1 MGPCVICGEKSMN
14 IDSIILENGKAYL
27 LVLRDKYC
35 ATCAAKRIEELTK
48 TIKEKGNIL
57 SIISELKYFE
67 ELKQIE

>member
-48 TIKEKGNIL
+48 TIRI
-57 SIISELKYFE
+57 
-67 ELKQIE
+67 